1 MLVDNKYLKY
11 FSFIISIVFIF
22 YVIYMIYT
30 SYFIVKK
37 QFTDIGDSTYVN
49 QVRVD
54 DYTKRL
60 ASFLTKDCQKA
71 DEKCEVQAMLDFTT
85 SIPYKVNESVARSSR
100 QVVKQNFGDC
110 DDKSNLLI
118 SLLKVSGYEAYFVL
132 VPKHIFVIV
141 NLKEQIPNKKA
152 LYINNKRFYILEST
166 AKNSKVGFRVNY
178 KLDEIE
184 AIIDPF
190 KNKKLVINSLEYKYF
205 N

>member
-1 MLVDNKYLKY
+1 MLIDNKFLKY
-11 FSFIISIVFIF
+11 FSFILSFIF
-22 YVIYMIYT
+22 IAYVIYMIIT
-30 SYFIVKK
+30 SFFIVKN
-37 QFTDIGDSTYVN
+37 QFIDIGDSTYVN

-60 ASFLTKDCQKA
+60 ASYLTKDCIKG

-85 SIPYKVNESVARSSR
+85 AIPYKINESVARSAK

-141 NLKEQIPNKKA
+141 SLKEKIANKKA
-152 LYINNKRFYILEST
+152 LYVNDKRFYILEST
-166 AKNSKVGFRVNY
+166 ATGSKIGFRLKY
-178 KLDEIE
+178 KFDEIE

-190 KNKKLVINSLEYKYF
+190 ENKKLVIEKLEYK
-205 N
+205 